1 MRRFR
6 ALAITAAMIA
16 AAVPARSE
24 APLPAVLEVLGT
36 VTNAARPVANALVI
50 ALNLQDFDSVQ
61 TYSGVDG
68 SFSLPQLRGGIY
80 KVIAVKQ
87 GFLPAITTVIPT
99 RSSHRVALKLDTE
112 KKARRSATQEI
123 WELRGSLPPD
133 VLRDLDNML
142 QPAEIVTYAI
152 PRFRGEMVSVTGVT
166 NQASNPA
173 YAQTAVGVQ
182 GRLGDSWQVG
192 LRGNMQRFEDPT
204 DDVRFGDALA
214 ESSVMSME
222 LRSTDDQSY
231 RLASTKSSWT
241 YADAPESD
249 RQADVRA
256 HNFEWRN
263 GPARVQ
269 VRYFEQENL
278 FRDASLTSNRS
289 NLFEVAGT
297 VPVMRTRRNDLGV
310 ALRVKQE
317 SVSGQADIFRTADLS
332 ANGSVS
338 VVPSVVLHY
347 GIDSRIGMEGQEW
360 APRTGAE
367 WKLTSNT
374 SLVGS
379 AMVKVL
385 DRETNT
391 SLVALPSIVYWSEDG
406 RALPR
411 YTYTFGIVT
420 GKDEANRFSAI
431 ATITELDEALRII
444 FADEHNQF
452 WDGLE
457 VEAGDIRRDLRLA
470 YRKQF
475 GNVLAVDVATAAG
488 TASQRDPAQPREK
501 VYVTGDLQSTFHP
514 TRTTIAVSYRDIQQ
528 PFEDGDEEYRSE
540 RIHVRMAQSL
550 YLPID
555 IKLLLGLELARA
567 ENSPYLLDTLSVEG
581 RSKKYIGGLAVNF

>member
-6 ALAITAAMIA
+6 AFAITAAMIIV
-16 AAVPARSE
+16 AVPARSE

-36 VTNAARPVANALVI
+36 VSNAARPVANALVI
-50 ALNLQDFDSVQ
+50 ALNLQDFQSVQ
-61 TYSGVDG
+61 TYSGRDG
-68 SFSLPQLRGGIY
+68 SFTLPQLRAGIY
-80 KVIAVKQ
+80 RIIAVKQ
-87 GFLPAITTVIPT
+87 GFIPAITTIVPT
-99 RSSHRVALKLDTE
+99 RTSHRVAIRLDSE
-112 KKARRSATQEI
+112 KKAKRSASQEI
-123 WELRGSLPPD
+123 WELRSSLPKD
-133 VLRDLDNML
+133 VLRDLDAFL
-142 QPAEIVTYAI
+142 EPAEIVTYEI
-152 PRFRGEMVSVTGVT
+152 PRFRGEMSSVTGVT
-166 NQASNPA
+166 NQPSNPA

-222 LRSTDDQSY
+222 LRSSDDQSY

-241 YADAPESD
+241 YADALDDD

-269 VRYFEQENL
+269 VRYFEQANL
-278 FRDASLTSNRS
+278 FRDAPMESS
-289 NLFEVAGT
+289 LFEIAGT
-297 VPVMRTRRNDLGV
+297 LPVMQTRRNGLGV

-317 SVSGQADIFRTADLS
+317 TISGQADIFRTADLA
-332 ANGSVS
+332 ANGTVA
-338 VVPSVVLHY
+338 VVPSVILHY
-347 GIDSRIGMEGQEW
+347 GMDSRIGMHGQEW

-367 WKLTSNT
+367 LKLTENT

-385 DRETNT
+385 DRDTHT
-391 SLVALPSIVYWSEDG
+391 SLVALPSIVYFSEDG

-420 GKDEANRFSAI
+420 GEDEANRFSAI
-431 ATITELDEALRII
+431 ATVTEIDEALRMI
-444 FADEHNQF
+444 FADEQNQF

-457 VEAGDIRRDLRLA
+457 VEAGDVRHDLRLA
-470 YRKQF
+470 YRRQF
-475 GNVLAVDVATAAG
+475 GSVLAIDVATTAG
-488 TASQRDPAQPREK
+488 TAAQRDSAQPREK
-501 VYVTGDLQSTFHP
+501 VYITGDLQSTFNP
-514 TRTTIAVSYRDIQQ
+514 TRTTIAVSYRDVQQ
-528 PFEDGDEEYRSE
+528 PLEQGDEEYRSE

-567 ENSPYLLDTLSVEG
+567 ENSPYLLDALASEG
-581 RSKKYIGGLAVNF
+581 RSRKYIGGLAVNF